1 MSNSPTKTPLPARA
15 IASVV
20 LACLSLF
27 LFRVY
32 GQVHWLPSHLTK
44 EEDGAFH
51 HVLLLTSP
59 IMSEL
64 GVLYWVVALL
74 ALIWCV
80 WSWRVESRAAAVTA
94 TVFSV
99 IAMFAAVFII
109 V

>member
-1 MSNSPTKTPLPARA
+1 MRNSPTKAPLPARA
-15 IASVV
+15 ITSVM

-64 GVLYWVVALL
+64 GILYRVVALL
-74 ALIWCV
+74 ALIWCI
-80 WSWRVESRAAAVTA
+80 WSWRVEPRAASVTA

-99 IAMFAAVFII
+99 IAMFAAVLI
-109 V
+109 VV